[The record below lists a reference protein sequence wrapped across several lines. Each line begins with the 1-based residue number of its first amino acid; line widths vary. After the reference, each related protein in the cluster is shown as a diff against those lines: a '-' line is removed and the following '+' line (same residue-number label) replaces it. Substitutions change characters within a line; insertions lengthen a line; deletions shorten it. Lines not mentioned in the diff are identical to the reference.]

1 MKHIA
6 VTIETETSRCSGI
19 KYNNNNDKCILQHME
34 VSMLFTI
41 NYLPNL
47 I

>member
-19 KYNNNNDKCILQHME
+19 NNNNNNKCILQHME
-34 VSMLFTI
+34 VPMLFTI